1 MGKGQIYILSNPAL
15 EGFVKIGYASDGN
28 LASRLRNL
36 NTAVP
41 YRFRVCALYET
52 DSDVPSDKII
62 HALIDAIDPE
72 LHVNAIDE
80 DGKPYTSE
88 FYKMSPEDACA
99 LLGYIAKV
107 SGTESRLTINSP
119 TPHERREEEEAEEAR
134 EQLHNRKGN
143 LRFSLIG
150 LNPGDEVQFKNN
162 PAISATIC
170 DDAHVVYEGE
180 EYSLSKLAQKL
191 TGTDSSLRGPAYFT
205 YDGEPLTERRTRM
218 EQENEQDTSE
228 TSDEEQH

>member
-1 MGKGQIYILSNPAL
+1 MGKGKIYILSNPAL

-28 LASRLRNL
+28 LASRLGNL

-72 LHVNAIDE
+72 LHVSATDE
-80 DGKPYTSE
+80 TGRPYTSE

-99 LLGYIAKV
+99 LLKYIAKV
-107 SGTESRLTINSP
+107 SGTESRLTINP
-119 TPHERREEEEAEEAR
+119 LTPQERCAEEDAEGAR
-134 EQLHNRKGN
+134 EQLRNRKGN

-150 LNPGDEVQFKNN
+150 LKPGDEVRFKNDQ
-162 PAISATIC
+162 TIC
-170 DDAHVVYEGE
+170 ATVCDDTHVSYEGE

-191 TGTDSSLRGPAYFT
+191 FDTDGSLRGPAYFT
-205 YDGEPLTERRTRM
+205 YDGELLTERRVRM
-218 EQENEQDTSE
+218 EQEAMHAISPVSE
-228 TSDEEQH
+228 EE